1 LTGGAAL
8 VQSFT
13 RLGLVDEYRLFA
25 YPVVS
30 AGKTWYDA
38 VSDKQTLKLIQ
49 STVYSSGVVGVFY
62 RPEMAG

>member
-1 LTGGAAL
+1 LTGGAGL
-8 VQSFT
+8 VHSFI

-38 VSDKQTLKLIQ
+38 FSDKQNLKLIQ
-49 STVYSSGVVGVFY
+49 STVYSCGVVGLFY
-62 RPEMAG
+62 RPETAG